1 MHAKHSVVI
10 LAFGLLLPALLLAS
24 FPMNAVATEDGRT
37 TSWLKTTLNNTLE
50 VSQSISV
57 QVDGQ
62 GYVYVSYYSGVTNS
76 LMFETNYDQ
85 PWTNYPVDEQSGAG
99 FYNSI
104 DVVGGK
110 VAIAYYDSQSQDLK
124 FAYGPTSGLSWNKG
138 PLDQTGDVGKY
149 CSVASD
155 RSGDLGIS
163 YYDSTN
169 EKLKYLSY
177 DYSSG
182 QASIEVVG
190 DMNPGSTSVSFFS
203 NNTPIITYMDKSPY
217 HLKYAMKVDG
227 TWKSGD
233 ITSAAV
239 GDVSSSSTD
248 IYDALHVAFINSS
261 DGRLGYAKWSGG
273 AWTMAY
279 PDPTTIVAQSLSIQ
293 PDTLGKAHISYY
305 NPVQNDLMYATNRDG
320 AWSFQTLDS
329 VGNQG
334 SRNAIGVDNY
344 TKVHVVYIDSDGDL
358 NAITNSFATWDISTI
373 VPEMIGAG
381 ENNSLV
387 VDAAGNDH
395 IAFSDPEDGSLY
407 YYHDVNGTANL
418 TLIDSGGVGQNPS
431 ICLDQDGNVFISY
444 YDQVDK
450 QLKMASNF
458 KGFWTNTTVDT
469 SNAVGLYSSIAVGS
483 TGKIYIVY
491 SDDGAETLKFAVA
504 VPINDNYSWTI
515 NLVDESIVADPG
527 LDMVMASDGILH
539 LSFFQESHMWYGM
552 YNPSIAVPDWTLSVV
567 DDAVICGVSTSIAV
581 SSGNVVYISYFVTD
595 LTEQGLR
602 MAYGV
607 QGNWQRDWIE
617 AKDASGPGFCNS
629 ISLDQNGIPHIA
641 YIDKASPSPLLT
653 SDYYDGL
660 WSAGVIDDAAISGH
674 VSSISDQSGR
684 THVLYYDASQ
694 NVLKLASLVV
704 TPGQASGLTA
714 LAGDGMV
721 QLSWSGPTLDGGSP
735 ITGYMIFRGFSSD
748 SMAPYKLVSGTNFD
762 DTDLDNGLTYYYSV
776 KAVNSEGAGPASNQV
791 SASPQGEES
800 SNPIDYTMIII
811 IAIVAV
817 VAVAV
822 VVLVLRYRR

>member
-1 MHAKHSVVI
+1 MNAKHSVVI
-10 LAFGLLLPALLLAS
+10 LALGLLLPALLLAS
-24 FPMNAVATEDGRT
+24 FPMNAVATDDGRT

-85 PWTNYPVDEQSGAG
+85 PWTNYHVDEQSGAG

-104 DVVGGK
+104 DVVGGQ
-110 VAIAYYDSQSQDLK
+110 VAIAYYDSQNQDLK

-138 PLDQTGDVGKY
+138 ALDQTGDVGKY

-155 RSGDLGIS
+155 NSGNLGIS

-182 QASIEVVG
+182 EASIETVG

-203 NNTPIITYMDKSPY
+203 NNTPVITYMDKSPY
-217 HLKYAMKVDG
+217 HLKYAMRVDG
-227 TWKSGD
+227 TWKFGD
-233 ITSAAV
+233 ITSVAI

-248 IYDALHVAFINSS
+248 IYDTLHVAFINSS

-273 AWTMAY
+273 AWTFAY
-279 PDPTTIVAQSLSIQ
+279 PDPTTIVAQSLSIR
-293 PDTLGKAHISYY
+293 PDVLGKAHISYY
-305 NPVQNDLMYATNRDG
+305 SSVQNDLMYATNRDG
-320 AWSFQTLDS
+320 PWSFQTLDS
-329 VGNQG
+329 IGNQG

-344 TKVHVVYIDSDGDL
+344 TKVHVVYIDSEGDL
-358 NAITNSFATWDISTI
+358 NTITNSLATWDISTI

-387 VDAAGNDH
+387 VDAAGNNH
-395 IAFSDPEDGSLY
+395 IAFSDPTDGGLY
-407 YYHDVNGTANL
+407 YYQDANGTANV
-418 TLIDSGGVGQNPS
+418 TLVDSGGVGQNPS
-431 ICLDQDGNVFISY
+431 ICLDQDGNAFISY
-444 YDQVDK
+444 YDHVEK
-450 QLKMASNF
+450 QLKMASNH

-483 TGKIYIVY
+483 TGKIFIVY

-504 VPINDNYSWTI
+504 VPINENYSWTI

-539 LSFFQESHMWYGM
+539 LSFFQDSHMWYGM
-552 YNPSIAVPDWTLSVV
+552 YIPSEAIPDWTLSVV
-567 DDAVICGVSTSIAV
+567 DDAVPCGISTSIAV
-581 SSGNVVYISYFVTD
+581 SPGNVVYMTYFVMD

-602 MAYGV
+602 LAYGT
-607 QGNWQRDWIE
+607 QGNWQRDWVM
-617 AKDASGPGFCNS
+617 AKDASGPGYCNS
-629 ISLDQNGIPHIA
+629 ISLDQKGIPHVA
-641 YIDKASPSPLLT
+641 YIDKVSPSPLLT

-660 WSAGVIDDAAISGH
+660 WSSGMIDDAQISGK
-674 VSSISDQSGR
+674 VSSTSDQSGR
-684 THVLYYDASQ
+684 THIVYYDADQ
-694 NVLKLASLVV
+694 DALKLATLVV
-704 TPGQASGLTA
+704 TPGLATGLTA
-714 LAGDGMV
+714 LAGDGMA
-721 QLSWSGPTLDGGSP
+721 QLSWTAPTQDGGAPVTS
-735 ITGYMIFRGFSSD
+735 YVIFRGLSSNEL
-748 SMAPYKLVSGTNFD
+748 APYKLVTGTNYD
-762 DTDLDNGLTYYYSV
+762 DNDLANGLTYYYSV

-800 SNPIDYTMIII
+800 SEPIDYTLIII
-811 IAIVAV
+811 VAIAAVVAV
-817 VAVAV
+817 VAI
-822 VVLVLRYRR
+822 VLVLRYRR